1 LRGRRC
7 RVDRRQV
14 LMKSRVKTHSDSGL
28 LAGRSPDAE
37 VSIVRH
43 MTRTA
48 PRQSSE
54 TTHARRH
61 VTRVVAHRADGLTD
75 RLLAFGDR
83 VEIAHDYRDREAEAE
98 GLDCL
103 ERPHAPTMSR
113 GDGRNDPADRLPPP
127 QAAGMSCYSVAEE
140 ITSICADFLVELR
153 GRTSDLRSAGT
164 RALDGAAASG
174 IAGLTPEA
182 APLNPDLGRAPPPL
196 PCAAP
201 TARRALP
208 RSPTIDTFGQFQ
220 SD

>member
-1 LRGRRC
+1 
-7 RVDRRQV
+7 
-14 LMKSRVKTHSDSGL
+14 
-28 LAGRSPDAE
+28 
-37 VSIVRH
+37 

-61 VTRVVAHRADGLTD
+61 VTCVVAHRADGLTD

-83 VEIAHDYRDREAEAE
+83 VEIAHDYSDREAEAE

-113 GDGRNDPADRLPPP
+113 GDGRNDPADRLPSP

-153 GRTSDLRSAGT
+153 GFEPLISA
-164 RALDGAAASG
+164 AQAAAHRR
-174 IAGLTPEA
+174 A
-182 APLNPDLGRAPPPL
+182 APRPVLQGLIAK
-196 PCAAP
+196 
-201 TARRALP
+201 ARRRRRLFLQRYVSHQSGHRTCPGVRVAATTVARCLIVRR
-208 RSPTIDTFGQFQ
+208 RSPRRLSARWTSHGSSLIWA
-220 SD
+220 